1 LLTVLE
7 HLSSHPIFSGVR
19 VSRSLVFCVMFC
31 ISLFV
36 LLSFFFCHCVVCPSS
51 SYRFVLSLWY
61 LQTLLITLLLVS
73 PPSVQFCQ
81 WQISFDMN
89 GNSLKEHILLNEM
102 KLEKLYCRPHQ
113 IITDILDSSILTVCM
128 LCLLVLGDF
137 SCTCFLTSNKSITN
151 VSKIFEITFVHQV
164 NQYNCLTK

>member
-1 LLTVLE
+1 MLTVLE

-19 VSRSLVFCVMFC
+19 VSRSLVFCVMLC

-36 LLSFFFCHCVVCPSS
+36 LLSFFFGHCVVCPSS

-128 LCLLVLGDF
+128 LWPLSTQMFACSWRFFLRLF
-137 SCTCFLTSNKSITN
+137 SDK
-151 VSKIFEITFVHQV
+151 Q
-164 NQYNCLTK
+164 